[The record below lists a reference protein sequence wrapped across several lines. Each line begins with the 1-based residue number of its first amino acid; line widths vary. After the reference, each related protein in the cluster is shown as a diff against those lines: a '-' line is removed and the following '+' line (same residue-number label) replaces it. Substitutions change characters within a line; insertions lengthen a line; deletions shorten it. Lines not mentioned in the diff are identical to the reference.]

1 MNRRNFVKNTGILAG
16 ATSITSLNASPIM
29 DNPKY
34 KMGYQ
39 LYSIRDAMAKDPI
52 ATLKALKGMGYE
64 DFELYGYEDH
74 GDKFYGFTSKE
85 LKKRLDDMGLT
96 ITSGHYHF
104 SPYMMKSNDELK
116 GFVDRCIIGAKNIG
130 SDYITWPWLDPALRN
145 MYSYKLMASKLNIIG
160 EQVNKAGLQFAYHN
174 HGFEFIRHGGQTGYE
189 IIMNET
195 DPDKV
200 KLQID
205 MYWVMHSADVTTKA
219 LIDKQPGRFVMWH
232 IKDMDAVTRDY
243 TELGNGSIN
252 YLNIL
257 PDPEKSGLVYY
268 YLEQGGN
275 FATNS
280 TVSAADS
287 AKYCQKHL
295 FEFL

>member
-1 MNRRNFVKNTGILAG
+1 MSFKST
-16 ATSITSLNASPIM
+16 TQKTNA
-29 DNPKY
+29 PKY

-52 ATLKALKGMGYE
+52 GTLQALKQMGYE

-74 GDKFYGFTSKE
+74 ADKFYGFKSKE
-85 LKKRLDDMGLT
+85 LKKQLDDMGLT

-104 SPYMMKSNDELK
+104 SPYLLKTDDELRA
-116 GFVDRCIIGAKNIG
+116 FVDRCIIGASNIG
-130 SDYITWPWLDPALRN
+130 SDYITWPWLDPAMRN
-145 MYSYKLMASKLNIIG
+145 MYSYKLMAKKLNIIG
-160 EQVNKAGLQFAYHN
+160 EQVNKAGLKFAYHN
-174 HGFEFIRHGGQTGYE
+174 HGFEFIRHAGETGYE

-195 DPDKV
+195 DADKV

-205 MYWVMHSADVTTKA
+205 MYWVMHSADITPKA
-219 LIDKQPGRFVMWH
+219 LIEKQPGRFVMWH

-243 TELGNGSIN
+243 TEVGNGSIN
-252 YLNIL
+252 YLNLL
-257 PDPEKSGLVYY
+257 PDPELSGLAYY

-275 FATNS
+275 YATNS
-280 TVSAADS
+280 TVSASDS

-295 FEFL
+295 LKYL

>member
-1 MNRRNFVKNTGILAG
+1 MNRRNFIKNSGLAAG
-16 ATSITSLNASPIM
+16 ATTFSMETKKDQM
-29 DNPKY
+29 QKY

-39 LYSIRDAMAKDPI
+39 LYSIRDEMAKDPI

-64 DFELYGYEDH
+64 DFELYGYDDVS
-74 GDKFYGFTSKE
+74 DKFYGFNSTE
-85 LKKRLDDMGLT
+85 FKKQLDDLELT
-96 ITSGHYHF
+96 IMSGHYHF
-104 SPYMMKSNDELK
+104 SPYLLKSDDELK
-116 GFVDRCIIGAKNIG
+116 KFVDRCINGAKNIG

-145 MYSYKLMASKLNIIG
+145 IYSMKLMAKKLNIIG

-174 HGFEFIRHGGQTGYE
+174 HGFEFDRHDGQTGYE

-195 DPDKV
+195 DADKV

-205 MYWVMHSADVTTKA
+205 MYWVIHSANITPKA
-219 LIDKQPGRFVMWH
+219 LVDKQPGRFVMWH
-232 IKDMDAVTRDY
+232 IKDMDATTRDY

-252 YLNIL
+252 YLNLL
-257 PDPEKSGLVYY
+257 PDAEKSGLVYY

-275 FATNS
+275 FALNS

-287 AKYCQKHL
+287 ASYCQKKL
-295 FEFL
+295 LKFL

>member
-16 ATSITSLNASPIM
+16 ATSVTSLNTFSNM

-39 LYSIRDAMAKDPI
+39 LYSIRDAMAKDPM

-64 DFELYGYEDH
+64 DFELYGYEDDS
-74 GDKFYGFTSKE
+74 DKFYGFKSKE
-85 LKKRLDDMGLT
+85 FKRRIDDLGLT

-104 SPYMMKSNDELK
+104 SPYLLKSDDELK
-116 GFVDRCIIGAKNIG
+116 GFVDRCIIGAKNIN

-145 MYSYKLMASKLNIIG
+145 MYSYKLMARKLNLIG
-160 EQVNKAGLQFAYHN
+160 EQINAAGLQFAYHN
-174 HGFEFIRHGGQTGYE
+174 HGFEFVRHSGETGYE
-189 IIMNET
+189 VIMNET
-195 DPDKV
+195 DADKV
-200 KLQID
+200 KLQLD
-205 MYWVMHSADVTTKA
+205 MYWVMHSADITPKA

-232 IKDMDAVTRDY
+232 IKDMDALTRDY
-243 TELGNGSIN
+243 TEVGNGSIN
-252 YLNIL
+252 YMNLL
-257 PDPEKSGLVYY
+257 PDAKKSGLVYY

-280 TVSAADS
+280 TESAADS
-287 AKYCQKHL
+287 AKYCQKYL
-295 FEFL
+295 LEYL